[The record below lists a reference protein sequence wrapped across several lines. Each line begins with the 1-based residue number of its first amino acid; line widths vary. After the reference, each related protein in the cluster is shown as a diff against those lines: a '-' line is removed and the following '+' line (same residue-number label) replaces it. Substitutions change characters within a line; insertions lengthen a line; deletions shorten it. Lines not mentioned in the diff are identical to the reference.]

1 MNNIQHKKQ
10 AKGEW
15 QKKSFL
21 EQMANIGSEV
31 YRAINWR
38 NKGNEEY
45 AEMAFVKSLELFDLS
60 KNSKLTYPQY
70 KELLRMREIWVD
82 FFKYDNEYNST
93 QESINKYFMYITIG
107 FKASLEI

>member
-1 MNNIQHKKQ
+1 MDKVQHRKQ
-10 AKGEW
+10 AEGEW
-15 QKKSFL
+15 QKRSFL

-45 AEMAFVKSLELFDLS
+45 AQLAFERSLELFDLS
-60 KNSKLTYPQY
+60 KESKFTYPKY

-82 FFKYDNEYNST
+82 YFKYDNEYNST
-93 QESINKYFMYITIG
+93 QKDINRYFMYITIAS
-107 FKASLEI
+107 KAS